1 MKKEITVKLLKN
13 PENFIYKEEVFNY
26 IIMLEDEG
34 RLSELPKNLY
44 VYYVLSLFAD
54 EVNNGGVEQYLDNS
68 SGKTYRDLRACAE
81 HLSHEVI
88 TPFLLELCDYID
100 EGGEDFEGFDDRFYE
115 IEKVYELRK
124 NALKYYKENFGEIK
138 MKFQIAREKESDVC
152 RYFTAREEKC
162 GDAEEGLKAFLEVLA
177 GFSDMRWK
185 IFIHTSINGK
195 YTVYGRSFDKNTDL
209 FALMADWAKSA
220 PLNAAHLKMCAC
232 FKDVSVESLNDGK
245 KYGISITESG
255 FEKDEYKMKHKFIS
269 VGYDTVNARGFS
281 RITLKKFPDKSP
293 KLYEKIKSFLE
304 NNYKNYPN
312 IDGVAEE
319 GFLP

>member
-1 MKKEITVKLLKN
+1 M
-13 PENFIYKEEVFNY
+13 
-26 IIMLEDEG
+26 
-34 RLSELPKNLY
+34 
-44 VYYVLSLFAD
+44 
-54 EVNNGGVEQYLDNS
+54 EQYLDNS

-124 NALKYYKENFGEIK
+124 NALKYYKENFGESK

-162 GDAEEGLKAFLEVLA
+162 GDVEEGLKAFLEVLA

-245 KYGISITESG
+245 KYGILITESG

-269 VGYDTVNARGFS
+269 AGYDTVNARGFS